1 MEEDLR
7 AQAEFLSSGKAPSA
21 TVIREKSTPSKS
33 SKSSNP
39 QTVPFSMFS
48 PVGVIKERERTAV
61 NAMEDI
67 AVSNSGFPKAETV
80 FSRNRA
86 GKQP

>member
-21 TVIREKSTPSKS
+21 TVVREKSIPSHSATSSNSKS
-33 SKSSNP
+33 A
-39 QTVPFSMFS
+39 PFSMFS

-61 NAMEDI
+61 NTTNDTS
-67 AVSNSGFPKAETV
+67 VSNTGFPKAETV
-80 FSRNRA
+80 FSRHRA
-86 GKQP
+86 GKQL